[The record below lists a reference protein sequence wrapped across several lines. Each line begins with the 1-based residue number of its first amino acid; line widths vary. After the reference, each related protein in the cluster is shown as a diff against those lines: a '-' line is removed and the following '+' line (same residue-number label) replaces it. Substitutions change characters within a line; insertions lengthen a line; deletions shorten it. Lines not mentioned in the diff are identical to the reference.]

1 MMANKG
7 LKFVKNGMLMTLL
20 TWLVIGTACN
30 DQLDNPKV
38 NPSNGK
44 QVEVSLNIGF
54 ADEDDGISLADTRSN
69 NTAAGEKASTQKRAF
84 DAQLISAMETRAGE
98 EAKPDQLYNLE
109 IRQYNASG
117 TCQNSNQAV
126 IANQSIGSR
135 LTISLTESEDCQ
147 LVIVAWGTS
156 ISNRLGTDTFSKAC
170 DVIIDQSDIKD
181 LDPTKPDNMKK
192 MPYYIY
198 LPSVKVSADGTITNP
213 DGTDVRLLLKRLA
226 TRVTLNWNYAYTID
240 YDLKEVRLEGVPSDY
255 RAIPFINTK
264 DNTYPSLLDQYTTII
279 VPASSI
285 SNQGSYSC
293 WIPASLRG
301 TSNKAT
307 SAYYRN
313 KENAPTGSVYATFI
327 AQNKVKEKKKLNYR
341 LYLGSN
347 TSDNFDLNPN
357 TNYNYQVNFA
367 HKGLPTNDRR
377 VSIIDPI
384 PASEGNDFLS
394 PTANCFMVAPGGAF
408 CFDPFTY
415 RQNGVNIEN
424 STLTQWA
431 TDEGGIAYVK
441 LLWQT
446 KENGDLGDPVMG
458 VVNSATDHSNIV
470 EIKRIDGGNGA
481 PTGKG
486 QARIYCRVAPN
497 TTGGSG
503 VIAAYN
509 ASNRILWSWH
519 VWVTDYMPNITGK
532 TSVYEPANKRKHLY
546 TSNSSVNTLPMMD
559 RNLGAFIG
567 LDRAPND
574 RMEITKAN
582 GFHYQRGRKDP
593 YSGTFTTSEDADF
606 EAVIGSGIPPK
617 NFLNRYEG
625 NGLSWITPENQPV
638 FSKLRDAYATPLS
651 IASSQGKSEWCN
663 EQTSG
668 WNSEL
673 KGLHDPCPVGWRI
686 PRYNSIYQPLIDNNS
701 NPVSYNDVKKNGGVL
716 LHYEK
721 MSDKVTYIRY
731 AGYVVSSTKVINV
744 GINGYLNAGTPNQ
757 IFDLGLSDSS
767 PIFSLGTKW
776 NTDVHTVRCV
786 QERE

>member
-7 LKFVKNGMLMTLL
+7 LKFVKKGMLMTHL

-38 NPSNGK
+38 NPSDGK

-54 ADEDDGISLADTRSN
+54 ANEDDGFSLSNTRSN
-69 NTAAGEKASTQKRAF
+69 NTTAGEKAPTQKLAF
-84 DAQLISAMETRAGE
+84 DAQLISEAETRAE
-98 EAKPDQLYNLE
+98 SAKPDMLYNLE
-109 IRQYNASG
+109 IRQYDQSG
-117 TCQNSNQAV
+117 NCKNGGQAV
-126 IANQSIGSR
+126 IANQSIGSK
-135 LTISLTESEDCQ
+135 LTISLTEMEDCQ

-156 ISNRLGTDTFSKAC
+156 ISNRLGTGTFSKAC
-170 DVIIDQSDIKD
+170 DVIIDQSAIKD
-181 LDPTKPDNMKK
+181 LDPTNADDMKK

-198 LPSVKVSADGTITNP
+198 LPSVNVSSNTITSP

-226 TRVTLNWNYAYTID
+226 TRVTLNWNYAYTTN
-240 YDLKEVRLEGVPSDY
+240 YDLKEVRLEGVPVNY

-264 DNTYPSLLDQYTTII
+264 ENTYPSLLDQYTTII
-279 VPASSI
+279 VPNNI
-285 SNQGSYSC
+285 TNQGSYSC

-301 TSNKAT
+301 TSSKAT

-313 KENAPTGSVYATFI
+313 KENAPTGSVYATFV
-327 AQNKVKEKKKLNYR
+327 AQHTTIEKKKLNYR

-357 TNYNYQVNFA
+357 TNYNYQINFA
-367 HKGLPTNDRR
+367 HQGLPINDRR

-384 PASEGNDFLS
+384 PASEGNDFPS

-415 RQNGVNIEN
+415 RQNGTDIEN
-424 STLTQWA
+424 STLKDWA
-431 TDEGGIAYVK
+431 TKEGGIACVK

-470 EIKRIDGGNGA
+470 ELKRIDGGDGA
-481 PTGKG
+481 PTKKG

-509 ASNRILWSWH
+509 NNGDILWSWH
-519 VWVTDYMPNITGK
+519 VWVTDYMPNITGN

-546 TSNSSVNTLPMMD
+546 TSNSNTNALPMMD

-593 YSGTFTTSEDADF
+593 YSGTFTTSEESDF
-606 EAVIGSGIPPK
+606 EAVIVSGIPPK

-625 NGLSWITPENQPV
+625 NGLSWITPENKPV

-651 IASSQGKSEWCN
+651 IASNSGNSQWCN

-686 PRYNSIYQPLIDNNS
+686 PLSNSIYQPLIDNNS

-716 LHYEK
+716 LRYEK
-721 MSDKVTYIRY
+721 DSEKVTYIRY

-744 GINGYLNAGTPNQ
+744 GINGYLNAGMLDQ
-757 IFDLGLSDSS
+757 IFELSLLGAT
-767 PIFSLGTKW
+767 PQFSLGTKW
-776 NTDVHTVRCV
+776 NTDVHTVRCI